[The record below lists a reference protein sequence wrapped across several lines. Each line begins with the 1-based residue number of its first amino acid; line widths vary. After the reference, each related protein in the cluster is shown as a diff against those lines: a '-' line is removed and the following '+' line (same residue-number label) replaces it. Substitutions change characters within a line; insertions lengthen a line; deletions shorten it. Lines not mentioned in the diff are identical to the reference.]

1 MEWPKQHTR
10 QNFRNTRWCD
20 HKKLKVGMQATL
32 WRKRQHF
39 KCKKNRLLTGR
50 PGRGDARTNYSQPG
64 ESQSQ
69 CRPVRGQGDPWR
81 GRMPVGSGGIQ
92 AGRQVGGEAG
102 QAESG
107 LHEGIDGK
115 IARLRI

>member
-1 MEWPKQHTR
+1 
-10 QNFRNTRWCD
+10 
-20 HKKLKVGMQATL
+20 
-32 WRKRQHF
+32 
-39 KCKKNRLLTGR
+39 
-50 PGRGDARTNYSQPG
+50 
-64 ESQSQ
+64 
-69 CRPVRGQGDPWR
+69 
-81 GRMPVGSGGIQ
+81 MPVGSGGIQ